1 MYFVQL
7 INVVCDKNLE
17 KCIDYCDVQNAMST
31 NYSNIKSCNFFV
43 QPKEKEFISIK
54 ILITNKLVAN
64 ILEQN
69 QTRLLCRFCCYWK
82 KKPTSTEHFVN
93 FDIYFLFVLIFRNV
107 FVRVDWIIIIIC
119 CAKMAETDTLFDI
132 VIPTL
137 IMAGL
142 FLCNAVIFLV
152 IMRYRKKMCVQIS
165 IEFMRNFEVFFSLIP
180 F

>member
-1 MYFVQL
+1 MQFFRSTKRKRIYFNQ
-7 INVVCDKNLE
+7 N
-17 KCIDYCDVQNAMST
+17 IDNEQISCE
-31 NYSNIKSCNFFV
+31 YSRAKSDETSLSF
-43 QPKEKEFISIK
+43 
-54 ILITNKLVAN
+54 
-64 ILEQN
+64 
-69 QTRLLCRFCCYWK
+69 LLLLK